1 MPVERKKRPL
11 CGLFSQYVVTLQT
24 ERAQSYALISIYIFA
39 LMAVI
44 LNIETSTTVCSAA
57 LTAEGMVLKHF
68 EEFEA
73 RNHAALLSDFIKGC
87 LDHAADHELKL
98 DAIAVSI
105 GPGSYTGLRIGL
117 SEAKGLAYALQV
129 PLIGVSTLKLLAT
142 RVMFSS
148 LDIDPE
154 SIFVPMIDARRM
166 EVFTGAYDFALET
179 LMEPQP
185 LILDADSYAGLLATG
200 RPMLYF
206 GDGAAKAQ
214 NVITAPNAHFVPD
227 VVPVAVDM
235 LPLAELAW
243 SRREFLDLAY
253 SVPAY
258 LKSFQA
264 TKAKNPLDV

>member
-1 MPVERKKRPL
+1 
-11 CGLFSQYVVTLQT
+11 
-24 ERAQSYALISIYIFA
+24 
-39 LMAVI
+39 MAVI

-98 DAIAVSI
+98 DAVAVSM

-117 SEAKGLAYALQV
+117 SEAKGLAYALDI
-129 PLIGVSTLKLLAT
+129 PLIGISTLKLLAT
-142 RVMFSS
+142 RVMFST

-154 SIFVPMIDARRM
+154 AIFVPMIDARRM
-166 EVFTGAYDFALET
+166 EVFTGAYDFALDT
-179 LMEPQP
+179 LLEPQP
-185 LILDADSYAGLLATG
+185 LILDENSYADLLATG
-200 RPMLYF
+200 RPVLF
-206 GDGAAKAQ
+206 FSDGSDKARQ
-214 NVITAPNAHFVPD
+214 IITAPNAVFVPE

-235 LPLAELAW
+235 LPLADLAW
-243 SRREFLDLAY
+243 NRRDFLDLAY

-264 TKAKNPLDV
+264 TKPKKLI

>member
-1 MPVERKKRPL
+1 
-11 CGLFSQYVVTLQT
+11 
-24 ERAQSYALISIYIFA
+24 
-39 LMAVI
+39 MAVI

-98 DAIAVSI
+98 DAVAVSM

-117 SEAKGLAYALQV
+117 SEAKGLAYALDI
-129 PLIGVSTLKLLAT
+129 PLIGISTLKLLAT
-142 RVMFSS
+142 RVMFST

-154 SIFVPMIDARRM
+154 AIFVPMIDARRM
-166 EVFTGAYDFALET
+166 EVFTGAYDFALDT
-179 LMEPQP
+179 LLEPQP
-185 LILDADSYAGLLATG
+185 LILDENSYADLLATG
-200 RPMLYF
+200 RPVLFF
-206 GDGAAKAQ
+206 GDGSDKARQ
-214 NVITAPNAHFVPD
+214 IITAPNAVFVPE

-235 LPLAELAW
+235 LPLADLAW
-243 SRREFLDLAY
+243 NRRDFLDLAY

-264 TKAKNPLDV
+264 TKPKKLI